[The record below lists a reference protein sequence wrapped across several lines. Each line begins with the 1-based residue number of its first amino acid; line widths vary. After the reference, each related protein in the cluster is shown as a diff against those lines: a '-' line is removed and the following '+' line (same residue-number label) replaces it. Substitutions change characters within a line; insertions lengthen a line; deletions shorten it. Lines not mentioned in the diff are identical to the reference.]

1 MILHI
6 LAIGRRFVS
15 FFEKIAVRLVVSVKY
30 AAFACAASVS
40 PFSAV
45 FGSLVFAVSVVSA
58 KSKSLSVFFV
68 VRPYPVL
75 KFSRMLAVA
84 FAHGNISA
92 LTGNAAFVKT
102 RETAKA
108 APHAIF
114 PKFFIFSVFIVRLEN
129 MRKFFFFTADFR
141 KFSRSGETAMR

>member
-58 KSKSLSVFFV
+58 KSKS
-68 VRPYPVL
+68 
-75 KFSRMLAVA
+75 LAVA